1 MNPPLVV
8 PYDGHHPQLDPT
20 AFVAPGSTV
29 LGRVRL
35 AEGASVWYGC
45 VLRGD
50 NDELDLGAGVNVQDG
65 CILHTDAG
73 RPLAIGAETSLGHGA
88 VVHGCTIADHALI
101 GMRAVVL
108 NGCSVGRYALVAAGA
123 VLRPGFAVPEGVLVA
138 GVPAK
143 VVRDVTD
150 EERAMIDRTAV
161 SYRRKAQLHRQA
173 LDAAALDAAAID
185 ASGAS
190 DAVPLGGDR

>member
-1 MNPPLVV
+1 MNPPLVFS
-8 PYDGHHPQLDPT
+8 YDGHHPQLDPT
-20 AFVAPGSTV
+20 AFVAPGSTL

-35 AEGASVWYGC
+35 AEGASVWYGS

-50 NDELDLGAGVNVQDG
+50 NDDLDLGAGVNVQDG

-73 RPLAIGAETSLGHGA
+73 RPQRIGAESSLGHGA
-88 VVHGCTIADHALI
+88 VVHGCTVADHALI

-108 NGCSVGRYALVAAGA
+108 TGCSVGRYALVAAGA
-123 VLRPGFAVPEGVLVA
+123 VLRPGFDVPERTLVA

-150 EERAMIDRTAV
+150 EECAMIDRTAA

-173 LDAAALDAAAID
+173 LAAHAT
-185 ASGAS
+185 SH
-190 DAVPLGGDR
+190 AVRLGGDR

>member
-1 MNPPLVV
+1 MNPPLVFA
-8 PYDGHHPQLDPT
+8 YDGHHPQLDPT

-29 LGRVRL
+29 VGRVRL
-35 AEGASVWYGC
+35 AEGASVWYAS

-50 NDELDLGAGVNVQDG
+50 NDDVDLGAGVNVQDG

-73 RPLAIGAETSLGHGA
+73 RPLAIGAESSLGHGA
-88 VVHGCTIADHALI
+88 VVHGCLIADHALI

-123 VLRPGFAVPEGVLVA
+123 VLRPGFEVPERTLVA

-150 EERAMIDRTAV
+150 EERAMIDRTAA

-173 LDAAALDAAAID
+173 LEAHTAHH
-185 ASGAS
+185 
-190 DAVPLGGDR
+190 AVRLGGAR

>member
-1 MNPPLVV
+1 MTHPLIA
-8 PYDGHHPQLDPT
+8 PYEGHHPQLDPT
-20 AFVAPGSTV
+20 AFVAPGCTV

-35 AEGASVWYGC
+35 AEGASVWYGS

-50 NDELDLGAGVNVQDG
+50 NDDLDLAAGVNVQDG

-73 RPLAIGAETSLGHGA
+73 RPLSIGAESSLGHGA

-123 VLRPGFAVPEGVLVA
+123 VLRPGFVVPERALVA

-143 VVRDVTD
+143 VVREVSD
-150 EERAMIDRTAV
+150 EECAMIDRTAA
-161 SYRRKAQLHRQA
+161 SYRRKAQLHRRA
-173 LDAAALDAAAID
+173 LDDVAA
-185 ASGAS
+185 SH
-190 DAVPLGGDR
+190 AVRLGGQP

>member
-35 AEGASVWYGC
+35 AAGASVWYGS

-50 NDELDLGAGVNVQDG
+50 NDALDLGAGVNVQDG

-73 RPLAIGAETSLGHGA
+73 RPLTIGAESSLGHGA
-88 VVHGCTIADHALI
+88 VVHGCQVADHALI

-123 VLRPGFAVPEGVLVA
+123 VLRPGFVVPEGTLVA

-150 EERAMIDRTAV
+150 EERAMIDRTAA
-161 SYRRKAQLHRQA
+161 SYRGKAQLHR
-173 LDAAALDAAAID
+173 AALAGHTT
-185 ASGAS
+185 SHT
-190 DAVPLGGDR
+190 VRLGGDR

>member
-8 PYDGHHPQLDPT
+8 PYDGHHPRIDPT

-50 NDELDLGAGVNVQDG
+50 NDDLDLGPGVNVQDG

-73 RPLAIGAETSLGHGA
+73 RPLSIGAESSLGHGA
-88 VVHGCTIADHALI
+88 VVHGCEVADHALI

-150 EERAMIDRTAV
+150 EERAMIDRTAA
-161 SYRRKAQLHRQA
+161 SYRRKARMHRQA
-173 LDAAALDAAAID
+173 LDAAA
-185 ASGAS
+185 ASGA
-190 DAVPLGGDR
+190 VPVGGDR

>member
-1 MNPPLVV
+1 MNPPLVF
-8 PYDGHHPQLDPT
+8 PYDGQHPQLDPT
-20 AFVAPGSTV
+20 AFVAPGCTV

-35 AEGASVWYGC
+35 AEGASVWYGS

-50 NDELDLGAGVNVQDG
+50 NDDLDLGAGVNVQDG

-73 RPLAIGAETSLGHGA
+73 RPLTIGAESSLGHGA
-88 VVHGCTIADHALI
+88 VVHGCEVADHALI

-108 NGCSVGRYALVAAGA
+108 NGCRVGRYAIVAAGA
-123 VLRPGFAVPEGVLVA
+123 VLRPGFDVPERTLVA

-150 EERAMIDRTAV
+150 EECAMIDRTAA

-173 LDAAALDAAAID
+173 LDAHTT
-185 ASGAS
+185 SH
-190 DAVPLGGDR
+190 AVRLGGDR

>member
-1 MNPPLVV
+1 MNPPLVF
-8 PYDGHHPQLDPT
+8 PFDGYHPQLDPT
-20 AFVAPGSTV
+20 AFVAPGSTL

-35 AEGASVWYGC
+35 AEGASVWYGS

-50 NDELDLGAGVNVQDG
+50 NDDLDLAAGVNVQDG

-73 RPLAIGAETSLGHGA
+73 RPLAIGAEATLGHGA

-108 NGCSVGRYALVAAGA
+108 NGCSVGRYAIVAAGA
-123 VLRPGFAVPEGVLVA
+123 VLRPGFEVPERTLVA

-143 VVRDVTD
+143 VVRDVSD
-150 EERAMIDRTAV
+150 EECAMIDRTAA

-173 LDAAALDAAAID
+173 LDLHAT
-185 ASGAS
+185 SPT
-190 DAVPLGGDR
+190 VPFRGER